1 MKKLLLL
8 LLTVFFCSIVSAGKL
23 PVIVLPDQ
31 PTRFEKTAAA
41 ELALHLKMVCGKSLK
56 ITAESNAPR
65 TGRKILLGSTKRAS
79 SSGLDFAKY
88 APEKWQIFSLDA
100 DTLILGGGTPR
111 GVIYSV
117 YEYLERNHGV
127 IWLDEN
133 DTFVKKSASIKWPNA
148 WNISGQP
155 SIANRSV
162 YNIFMPQS
170 WLWKIRHRQNFFHV
184 QEKRFEDYGIAPL
197 FGAPKSWHNFYLYTA
212 DVKKADEDIF
222 SLVNGKRLRAMTGHG
237 PGQVCYSNP
246 KTLAH
251 FKKKLTEYI
260 TQDRKGVQKEFYPV
274 YYSISGNDNRQE
286 CECSGCAALIKKYK
300 SKAAAKLCF
309 VNNLAKSFPHITLL
323 TPAYGE
329 HAFPPENLKMEKN
342 VVIDMAL
349 GPRIPDRYRDNFR
362 PFTHPANKVTRVLL
376 EKWSKLQGKTIWDYC
391 TEQHLPYWPSSNM
404 DACTENIRFYKSL
417 GVEMIMAEFP
427 KSATL
432 SFWRMRNHIYYRV
445 MNDCSLDTA
454 KAKENFAKA
463 YYGKAWKE
471 MLELHDYIQK
481 RNAEITDSLCDLPIS
496 LRKDLDEKF
505 FKNAERLLSAAEKAV
520 GSNKRLRR
528 RINAE
533 RVPIDRAY
541 IEKFRIS
548 DPAIIARYRKNALD
562 NINEMLHPYAQ
573 KRQLPALELFC
584 RTAAAKLPPLKGFD
598 TQSIVADYAWPQL
611 INWRYNKLVA
621 DSDADGGQAI
631 THTGSV
637 NPGKG
642 IVFSVYDL
650 ASRKYNF
657 AGKHISLKN
666 APRDEKYHWY
676 IIGPLAI
683 TKESVLILHYSW
695 RAQYTLSGAFAN
707 PEIYG
712 NNVYIAIS
720 LKVQGPSYIKGSK
733 KPDLYAIDRVV
744 VTRADMKKPA
754 LIKRR

>member
-1 MKKLLLL
+1 MKKSLLF
-8 LLTVFFCSIVSAGKL
+8 LLTVLFCSIVSAGKL

-31 PTRFEKTAAA
+31 PTRFEKTAAK
-41 ELALHLKMVCGKSLK
+41 ELAAHLKMVCGKS
-56 ITAESNAPR
+56 IPVSAESSAPR
-65 TGRKILLGSTKRAS
+65 TGRKIWLGATKRAAAA
-79 SSGLDFAKY
+79 GIEFAKY
-88 APEKWQIFSLDA
+88 ASEKWLIRALDA

-117 YEYLERNHGV
+117 YEYIERNHGV

-133 DTFVKKSASIKWPNA
+133 DTFVSKSASIKWKA
-148 WNISGQP
+148 LWQVSGEP
-155 SIANRSV
+155 SIANRSI
-162 YNIFMPQS
+162 YNLFMPES

-197 FGAPKSWHNFYLYTA
+197 FGAPKSWHNFYLYTE
-212 DVKKADEDIF
+212 DVKKEDEDIF
-222 SLVNGKRLRAMTGHG
+222 SLVNGKRLRARTGHG
-237 PGQVCYSNP
+237 PGQICYSNP

-260 TQDRKGVQKEFYPV
+260 ARDRKGVKKEFYPV

-286 CECSGCAALIKKYK
+286 CECSGCKALIKKYK

-309 VNNLAKSFPHITLL
+309 VNKLAKLFPHITLL

-362 PFTHPANKVTRVLL
+362 SFTHPANKVTRVLL

-481 RNAEITDSLCDLPIS
+481 RNAEITDSLCDLPLS

-528 RINAE
+528 RISAE
-533 RVPIDRAY
+533 RVPVDRAY
-541 IEKFRIS
+541 IEKYRIS
-548 DPAIIARYRKNALD
+548 DPKLIARYRKNALA
-562 NINEMLHPYAQ
+562 NIHETLNPYAK

-598 TQSIVADYAWPQL
+598 TKSLVADYAWPQL
-611 INWRYNKLVA
+611 INWRYNKLV
-621 DSDADGGQAI
+621 SDAGADGGQAI
-631 THTGSV
+631 THSGQT
-637 NPGKG
+637 NPKRG
-642 IVFSVYDL
+642 IEFSVYDL

-657 AGKHISLKN
+657 IGKRINLKDI
-666 APRDEKYHWY
+666 PRDEKYHWY

-733 KPDLYAIDRVV
+733 KPDLYAVDRVV
-744 VTRADMKKPA
+744 VTRADMGKPTPG
-754 LIKRR
+754 KRR

>member
-1 MKKLLLL
+1 MKKSLLF

-23 PVIVLPDQ
+23 PVIILPDQ
-31 PTRFEKTAAA
+31 PTRFEKTAAK
-41 ELALHLKMVCGKSLK
+41 ELAAHLEMVCGKN
-56 ITAESNAPR
+56 IRVIAENNAPR
-65 TGRKILLGSTKRAS
+65 TGRKILLGSTKRAVS
-79 SSGLDFAKY
+79 AGIDFANY
-88 APEKWQIFSLDA
+88 APEKWLIRALDA

-127 IWLDEN
+127 IWLDEK
-133 DTFVKKSASIKWPNA
+133 DTFVKKSALIKWQKS
-148 WNISGQP
+148 WNVSGQP
-155 SIANRSV
+155 SIARRSI

-212 DVKKADEDIF
+212 DVKKEDEDIF
-222 SLVNGKRLRAMTGHG
+222 SLVNGKRLRARTGHG
-237 PGQVCYSNP
+237 PGQICYSNP
-246 KTLAH
+246 KTLVH

-260 TQDRKGVQKEFYPV
+260 ARDREGVKKEFYPV

-286 CECSGCAALIKKYK
+286 CECSGCKALIKKYK

-445 MNDCSLDTA
+445 MNDCSVDTA

-463 YYGKAWKE
+463 YYGEAWKE

-481 RNAEITDSLCDLPIS
+481 RNAEITDSLCDLPLS

-505 FKNAERLLSAAEKAV
+505 FKNAERLLSSAEKAV

-528 RINAE
+528 RISAE
-533 RVPIDRAY
+533 RVPVDRAY
-541 IEKFRIS
+541 IEKYRIS
-548 DPAIIARYRKNALD
+548 DPKLLARYRKNALA
-562 NINEMLHPYAQ
+562 NIHETLNPYAK

-584 RTAAAKLPPLKGFD
+584 MTAAAKLPPLKGFD
-598 TQSIVADYAWPQL
+598 TKSLVADYAWPQL
-611 INWRYNKLVA
+611 INWRYNKLV
-621 DSDADGGQAI
+621 SDAGADGGQAI
-631 THTGSV
+631 THSGQT
-637 NPGKG
+637 NPKRG
-642 IVFSVYDL
+642 IEFSVYDL

-657 AGKHISLKN
+657 ICKRINLKDI
-666 APRDEKYHWY
+666 PRDEKYHWY

-733 KPDLYAIDRVV
+733 KPDLYAVDRVV
-744 VTRADMKKPA
+744 VTRADMGKPA
-754 LIKRR
+754 PGKRR